1 MGRVRTK
8 IRITTRVANWLT
20 SLVEWCYKRVE
31 LLSILVGIVS
41 ITSLLIDVVFI
52 HLIPKHYYKIPTEGD
67 NFPVHGR
74 EFWSLIAY
82 VFVLNFISTFLATLY
97 GLWKWRK
104 AFVGQL
110 PYGTVITVTF
120 GLETFLTFTQFLSVL
135 LAIGHLYYLLAIIAS
150 KSMVSLLVIGA
161 MPLQKE
167 DEKKED
173 ENQAAA
179 HATNLSYKTR
189 TTDFLCL

>member
-1 MGRVRTK
+1 MLEKYIYMGMPSLEAMGGSLRFRAPTLKKSKV
-8 IRITTRVANWLT
+8 IHVVASWLT
-20 SLVEWCYKRVE
+20 SLVEWCYKHVE
-31 LLSILVGIVS
+31 LLSFLVGIVS
-41 ITSLLIDVVFI
+41 VTSLLIDVVFI

-67 NFPVHGR
+67 NFPVHGK

-110 PYGTVITVTF
+110 PYGTVMTVTF

-135 LAIGHLYYLLAIIAS
+135 LAIGHLYYLFRHYCI
-150 KSMVSLLVIGA
+150 
-161 MPLQKE
+161 QKLG
-167 DEKKED
+167 
-173 ENQAAA
+173 QFTGHRC
-179 HATNLSYKTR
+179 HAFAKR
-189 TTDFLCL
+189 R